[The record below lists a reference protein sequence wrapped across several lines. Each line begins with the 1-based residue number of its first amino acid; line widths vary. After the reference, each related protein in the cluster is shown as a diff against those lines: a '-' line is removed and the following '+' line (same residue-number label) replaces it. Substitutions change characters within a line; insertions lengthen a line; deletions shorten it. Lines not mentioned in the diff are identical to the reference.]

1 MALRLNWGEGELEEG
16 YQDSEFEQAAKIWG
30 VDLSYKYM
38 AITDTGTPISP
49 YFTFDFGGGY
59 GQLRYEDMTEALTDQ
74 TSGDW
79 TSDNAFV
86 AHAGAGLGIA
96 IAFPQD
102 DLAMVAEARANY
114 VNYFVSS
121 TPATN
126 VETTPVGVFV
136 GITRWIN

>member
-1 MALRLNWGEGELEEG
+1 MKARIRVRSCPSEKLRGSIQSTSRFN
-16 YQDSEFEQAAKIWG
+16 
-30 VDLSYKYM
+30 
-38 AITDTGTPISP
+38 TGTPISP

-59 GQLRYEDMTEALTDQ
+59 GQLRYEDMTEALSDQ

-86 AHAGAGLGIA
+86 AHAGARLGVA
-96 IAFPQD
+96 TALPQD

-114 VNYFVSS
+114 INYFVSS
-121 TPATN
+121 TPATS
-126 VETTPVGVFV
+126 VEATPVGVFV